1 MTRPVP
7 NQLRYVVIVGSSL
20 MLVLAAGYVLR
31 QPWATATWPWPQ
43 GRLAHIFVGSILAA
57 MAAASLWIA
66 LSAEWGATAAGA
78 FNLVVMQ
85 SGMAAYLLRLY
96 GRLDRE
102 RLLVSAIVC
111 AGFALFNV
119 GLFLWSR
126 RYPIRDPRPAPRP
139 VRISFLVF
147 TLVLLGAGTA
157 LVLGVDNVMPWPLR
171 PESGVMF
178 GWIFIGD
185 ACYFLY
191 ALLRPRWHNAT
202 AQLWS
207 FLVYD
212 LVLLPPLL
220 AHFREVRPEHRTS
233 LVIYVAVLLYS
244 GALAVYYLFL
254 NPATRHTLPALP
266 GPALRRPAP

>member
-1 MTRPVP
+1 MQPVP
-7 NQLRYVVIVGSSL
+7 NQLRYVVIAESILV
-20 MLVLAAGYVLR
+20 LVLAAGYVLR
-31 QPWATATWPWPQ
+31 LPWATETWPWPQ

-66 LSAEWGATAAGA
+66 LTSEWGALAAGA

-85 SGMAAYLLRLY
+85 TGMALYLLRLNA
-96 GRLDRE
+96 RLDRQ
-102 RLLVSAIVC
+102 RLLVSALVC

-126 RYPIRDPRPAPRP
+126 RYPIRDPRSTPRV
-139 VRISFLVF
+139 VRLSFLVF

-157 LVLGVDNVMPWPLR
+157 LVLGSDTIMPWPLR
-171 PESGVMF
+171 PESGVLF

-191 ALLRPRWHNAT
+191 SLLRPRWHNAT

-220 AHFREVRPEHRTS
+220 AHVRDVRPEHRTS
-233 LVIYVAVLLYS
+233 LVIYVAVLVYS
-244 GALAVYYLFL
+244 GGMAIYYLFL
-254 NPATRHTLPALP
+254 NPATRHTMPALP
-266 GPALRRPAP
+266 DRALR